1 MKALNKP
8 NVFIRFILISTFLYA
23 LLYLVYQFIVKKYT
37 YYDQNFI
44 GLIINSAEFLLN
56 FLCFKT
62 YKVLQDRDMQVIGI
76 DGANGVWIGSP
87 PMMRSPRW
95 PTAKT

>member
-23 LLYLVYQFIVKKYT
+23 FLYLVYQFIVKKYT

-44 GLIINSAEFLLN
+44 GLIINSIM
-56 FLCFKT
+56 K
-62 YKVLQDRDMQVIGI
+62 
-76 DGANGVWIGSP
+76 
-87 PMMRSPRW
+87 
-95 PTAKT
+95 

>member
-8 NVFIRFILISTFLYA
+8 NVFIRFILISTFLYG

-56 FLCFKT
+56 LLDFKT
-62 YKVLQDRDMQVIGI
+62 
-76 DGANGVWIGSP
+76 
-87 PMMRSPRW
+87 
-95 PTAKT
+95 